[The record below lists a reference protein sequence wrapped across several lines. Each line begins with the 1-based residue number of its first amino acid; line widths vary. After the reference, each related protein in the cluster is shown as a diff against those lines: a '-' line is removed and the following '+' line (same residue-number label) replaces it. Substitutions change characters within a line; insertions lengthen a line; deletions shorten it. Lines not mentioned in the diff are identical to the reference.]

1 MTTSKL
7 PHDNK
12 CYAIARCLCLHW
24 IDLLAYQEVKSKIQT
39 GPPRDRL
46 QQQYK
51 GYTICGSR
59 RPVHND
65 RGGYFAHASVLL
77 IKPNMVCVQ
86 AYRDEDHLFRFDDED
101 EARLVGLF
109 LAELAVD
116 HFVPPPAYYLTPMNM
131 AWAVD
136 ILRRTADEYKIRE
149 ILRPKLYE
157 ALDFLEKSVEP
168 TWLVKRYRRELS
180 GDRRN
185 ERQKDQLR
193 EALRLATRGIQQA
206 CAA

>member
-39 GPPRDRL
+39 GPPPDRL

-77 IKPNMVCVQ
+77 IKPNMACVQ

-116 HFVPPPAYYLTPMNM
+116 HFVPPPAYYLTPITWPGPSTSCGALPTN
-131 AWAVD
+131 A
-136 ILRRTADEYKIRE
+136 
-149 ILRPKLYE
+149 KLERYFGQSFTR
-157 ALDFLEKSVEP
+157 LSISWRSQSSRHG
-168 TWLVKRYRRELS
+168 WLNVI
-180 GDRRN
+180 GANCQATRRN